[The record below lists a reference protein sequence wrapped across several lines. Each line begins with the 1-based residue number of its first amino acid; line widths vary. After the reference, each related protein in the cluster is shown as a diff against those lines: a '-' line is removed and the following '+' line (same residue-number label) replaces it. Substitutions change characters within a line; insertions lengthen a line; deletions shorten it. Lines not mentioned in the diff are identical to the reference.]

1 MRMFGHKRIP
11 SSVSSLCRR
20 GRTMPL
26 WTVLLVP
33 SLLLAQS
40 QSDNQLTLAQQIQQL
55 TDAMAKV
62 QAQLQQSQ
70 SQLDEMRKELSE
82 LQSKMAESQG
92 TAPAPSSSTPSSSA
106 PSSSTAGASVASS
119 AKSKGSKGAAIQDLE
134 EHQAVLDSEIATQD
148 QTKVESESKYPV
160 KITGMV
166 LLNGFVNS
174 SGVDVAA
181 NPALAIGGSGSAGV
195 SVRQTMLGLDAR
207 GPHLFGA
214 KSFADLRMDFFGSQA
229 ASTSTSTYSGYFNS
243 NTGLLRLRTAD
254 AGLRW

>member
-26 WTVLLVP
+26 WAVLLVP

-40 QSDNQLTLAQQIQQL
+40 QSDNQLSLAQQIQQL

-92 TAPAPSSSTPSSSA
+92 TAPARAPAPSSSTESYSA
-106 PSSSTAGASVASS
+106 PSSSTAVPSVASS
-119 AKSKGSKGAAIQDLE
+119 AK
-134 EHQAVLDSEIATQD
+134 
-148 QTKVESESKYPV
+148 
-160 KITGMV
+160 
-166 LLNGFVNS
+166 
-174 SGVDVAA
+174 
-181 NPALAIGGSGSAGV
+181 PA
-195 SVRQTMLGLDAR
+195 
-207 GPHLFGA
+207 
-214 KSFADLRMDFFGSQA
+214 
-229 ASTSTSTYSGYFNS
+229 
-243 NTGLLRLRTAD
+243 
-254 AGLRW
+254 